1 MQIKQLGESAVQRS
15 SRTAFISL
23 AGLALAVGLAGCSGL
38 SESLG
43 FGKKSPDE
51 FTVVRRAPLVLPP
64 NYNLRPPQPGAP
76 RPQEPQPSESARAA
90 LLTSA
95 GGGSGPPASQPHSTG
110 EAAILRAANA
120 DAADPNIRQIVER
133 ETTALVTKNESFTDR
148 LLFWREPQPQGEVVD
163 PAREASRI
171 RENQATGRPVV
182 EGTTPVIR
190 HRKRG
195 LLEGIF

>member
-1 MQIKQLGESAVQRS
+1 VQQRV
-15 SRTAFISL
+15 RIAITVL
-23 AGLALAVGLAGCSGL
+23 AGLTLAAVFSGCSGL

-51 FTVVRRAPLVLPP
+51 FTVVKRAPLVLPP
-64 NYNLRPPQPGAP
+64 NYNLRPPQPGAA
-76 RPQEPQPSESARAA
+76 RPQELQPSESARVA

-95 GGGSGPPASQPHSTG
+95 GGAPRQAPGQQYSAG
-110 EAAILRAANA
+110 ETAILRAAKA
-120 DAADPNIRQIVER
+120 DAADPEIRQIVER
-133 ETTALVTKNESFTDR
+133 ETTAQVAKSESFTDR
-148 LLFWREPQPQGEVVD
+148 LLFWREPQPQGEIVD
-163 PAREASRI
+163 PAKEASRI

>member
-1 MQIKQLGESAVQRS
+1 MQRNLRIVINA
-15 SRTAFISL
+15 L
-23 AGLALAVGLAGCSGL
+23 AGLALVAALGGCSGL

-51 FTVVRRAPLVLPP
+51 FTVVKRAPLVLPP

-76 RPQEPQPSESARAA
+76 RPQELQPAESARAA
-90 LLTSA
+90 LVASA
-95 GGGSGPPASQPHSTG
+95 GGGTRRQASQPYSQG
-110 EAAILRAANA
+110 ESAILRAANA
-120 DAADPNIRQIVER
+120 DAAEPNIREIIER
-133 ETTALVTKNESFTDR
+133 ETTALVAKNESFTDR
-148 LLFWREPQPQGEVVD
+148 LLFWREPQPQGEIVD
-163 PAREASRI
+163 PAKEASRI